1 MSDEFRFDENDN
13 GGHIKNTNV
22 VFMPQMQVVDEY
34 INRIDPVA
42 RGYTQV
48 ESLPKGKNLLDEN
61 TAAEVAKVLTSIQAE
76 RRAMPSAIVSD
87 NFIGCSPMT
96 ARISQ
101 ELPMPPYNY
110 QKEDYSG
117 SSITGTGASS
127 VYMNPLGS
135 IATPIKM
142 PQVDL
147 SNAVIAN
154 TGLLSWY
161 ETTPKL
167 KVLDLNQKTTLTID
181 STNYDVVFTGNK
193 YKYNELNLLN
203 EMVKYVDKTYSEH
216 YSSGR
221 AKTQALD
228 SIIDSGHGFSFC
240 IGNVLK
246 YAQRVEKKGTREDGR
261 KDLQKIIH
269 YAILALNEYDQETL
283 QINEAK

>member
-1 MSDEFRFDENDN
+1 MEKLLMSDEFRFDENDN

-22 VFMPQMQVVDEY
+22 RPIVRDTDYGFRSPVRDFSETQSVFE
-34 INRIDPVA
+34 
-42 RGYTQV
+42 
-48 ESLPKGKNLLDEN
+48 LKNVPRLDEN
-61 TAAEVAKVLTSIQAE
+61 AA
-76 RRAMPSAIVSD
+76 
-87 NFIGCSPMT
+87 
-96 ARISQ
+96 Q
-101 ELPMPPYNY
+101 ELAN
-110 QKEDYSG
+110 DIWT
-117 SSITGTGASS
+117 SSPKSL
-127 VYMNPLGS
+127 YEL
-135 IATPIKM
+135 
-142 PQVDL
+142 
-147 SNAVIAN
+147 N
-154 TGLLSWY
+154 TFRIN
-161 ETTPKL
+161 K
-167 KVLDLNQKTTLTID
+167 KTTLTID
-181 STNYDVVFTGNK
+181 PTNYDVVFTGNK

-283 QINEAK
+283 QMNEAK